1 MMRWRLTMAT
11 ALAAMMTLPTGA
23 AAQSLME
30 KLLRVSGL
38 TASPT
43 QLRSQGGELD
53 AGDIWVVALGQRGP
67 RAVTT
72 DGGYRSPVFS
82 PAGDIYAL
90 KGDALVRLPAQGGAA
105 VALHTL
111 PGVVKLVGFD
121 RNSADEVVV
130 LLDATARSPLA
141 VVSLRNGAMT
151 PLPSDANS
159 SDEQRIL
166 TQIRGQDR
174 VYGDVRV
181 YPETESKRG
190 LARNVEWTDVYLRR
204 GNATPQNVSACDG
217 VNCSQ
222 PALSGDGQSVAFV
235 KASGR

>member
-1 MMRWRLTMAT
+1 MMRRRLTMAT
-11 ALAAMMTLPTGA
+11 ALAAMTALPTGA

-130 LLDATARSPLA
+130 LLDGTAGSPLA
-141 VVSLRNGAMT
+141 AASLSSGKIT
-151 PLPSDANS
+151 PLPYDAKS
-159 SDEQRIL
+159 KEEERIL

-174 VYGDVRV
+174 VYGVVRL
-181 YPETESKRG
+181 YTATESKRG

-204 GNATPQNVSACDG
+204 ANATPQNVSTCDG
-217 VNCSQ
+217 VNCIQ
-222 PALSGDGQSVAFV
+222 PALSPDGQSVAFV
-235 KASGR
+235 KASER